1 VWPELK
7 EEIELEL
14 AQLQRLMNE
23 FAELRKKV
31 KHTNPDTIEL
41 VALAGFLHTFYTGVE
56 NIFKRVVVQLDKE
69 MSDRAFWHSQLLE
82 RMAQPSANH
91 PPVISEKMRDILR
104 QYLNFRHVFR
114 HAYSFELQ
122 WTKMA
127 PLVSEASGA
136 FELLQADLKKFFQE
150 CEQGKE

>member
-1 VWPELK
+1 
-7 EEIELEL
+7 
-14 AQLQRLMNE
+14 M
-23 FAELRKKV
+23 
-31 KHTNPDTIEL
+31 

-56 NIFKRVVVQLDKE
+56 NLFKRVEVQLDKK
-69 MSDRAFWHSQLLE
+69 MSDGASWHSQLLE

-91 PPVISEKMRDILR
+91 PPVISEKMRDMLR

-127 PLVSEASGA
+127 PLISESSNT
-136 FELLQADLKKFFQE
+136 FQLLEADLKRFIKE
-150 CEQGKE
+150 CEPGDK